1 MTEFPTFRGCETQVG
16 PSRESGT
23 SRSDHGDLFHQEH
36 GAGTFDLAGDLAMES
51 GRHSRDATWENLTA
65 FGHETLEQI
74 GIFVVDRLDVD
85 IDSAARHRAVGAAE
99 VGAALWSFG
108 LHGVLFD
115 FAVKRVS
122 VEIGVVFFLF
132 ETGRSARA
140 FFIARCDVA

>member
-1 MTEFPTFRGCETQVG
+1 MMK
-16 PSRESGT
+16 
-23 SRSDHGDLFHQEH
+23 DLFHQEH

-51 GRHSRDATWENLTA
+51 SGHACDATWKDLPA
-65 FGHETLEQI
+65 FGDEALEQI
-74 GIFVVDRLDVD
+74 RVLVIDRLDVD

-99 VGAALWSFG
+99 VGTALWSFG

-122 VEIGVVFFLF
+122 VEIGVVLFLF

-140 FFIARCDVA
+140 FFIARRDVAGWGFAFGSRFSALQCDVFLCHN

>member
-1 MTEFPTFRGCETQVG
+1 MMK
-16 PSRESGT
+16 
-23 SRSDHGDLFHQEH
+23 DLFHQEH

-51 GRHSRDATWENLTA
+51 SGHTCDATWKDLPA
-65 FGHETLEQI
+65 FGDEALEQI
-74 GIFVVDRLDVD
+74 RVLVIDRLDVD

-99 VGAALWSFG
+99 VGTALWSFG

-132 ETGRSARA
+132 ETSRSARA